1 MYNPMLG
8 KHFLV
13 SSLSH
18 DFTAERESSA
28 VLDRGKKIVF
38 HCYISCFDAWL
49 LLSEI
54 TYYCMAVKYR

>member
-28 VLDRGKKIVF
+28 VLDREKRLFSIVTF
-38 HCYISCFDAWL
+38 PVLMRGCCCLKSRTIVWQ
-49 LLSEI
+49 
-54 TYYCMAVKYR
+54 